1 MIFQL
6 FATFFRIGC
15 FTIGGGYAMIP
26 LIEREIVTKR
36 QWLTQ
41 EVFADMIA
49 LSQAAPGIIAVNI
62 AVLVGWRVNRF
73 WGAMASVLG
82 AVLPSFVIILL
93 LATLFNRYRNLPA
106 LEAIFKGI
114 RPAVVA
120 IIASTVFNM
129 IKRAKLTWA
138 SALIPFAALAL
149 IWFGGLSPIWI
160 IFGSIIITLFITRIR
175 L

>member
-1 MIFQL
+1 
-6 FATFFRIGC
+6 
-15 FTIGGGYAMIP
+15 MIP
-26 LIEREIVTKR
+26 LIEREVVTK
-36 QWLTQ
+36 QKWLTQ

-49 LSQAAPGIIAVNI
+49 LSQAAPGVIAVNL
-62 AVLVGWRVNRF
+62 AVLVGWRIGRF

-93 LATLFNRYRNLPA
+93 LATLFSRYRHLPA

-120 IIASTVFNM
+120 IIISTVWNM
-129 IKRAKLTWA
+129 TKRAKLTWA
-138 SALIPFAALAL
+138 SALIPLSALVL
-149 IWFGGLSPIWI
+149 IWFAHLSPIWI
-160 IFGSIIITLFITRIR
+160 IFGAIIITLFITRAR